1 MARFTWPTFFRS
13 IAGQLFLLISI
24 GMIVP
29 VAIGG
34 YLSYHQSSNLVKDQV
49 GNVASLTITQVSNKL
64 NLMLKDLEDTSLFV
78 LGNPVIQKAMTID
91 PGSAPPYDYMQVN
104 SDAIDLLYLIHM
116 NSTEIMDIFILDH
129 QRKNNILGSSVV
141 LNGLWDTPWY
151 DRIVEA
157 DGLPVWFGIQRES
170 FLRRADIGI
179 PVFGMGRAIK
189 SQATGDVIG
198 VLFIEVRA
206 THLTQQL
213 NNVTFGETGY
223 TFIVDQQNRY
233 VYEPR
238 GAYGQPSAFSLSSND
253 YYIQHNGQETLLLP
267 ERLMNG
273 WYVTG
278 VVPIEE
284 LNEGSNQIRGLTLMI
299 LVCSALF
306 ALSMGALVTFR
317 VGRPLIQLSRLMQRG
332 ASGDLRVRSGFT
344 SRDEIGKLGRSFDRM
359 LEQIALL
366 MKEMKTEQAE
376 KKKAEIRAMR
386 YQINPHFL
394 YNTLNTVRHLARF
407 NRMEDVNRS
416 IANLIPLLEASI
428 ERNGTF
434 VPLGEELDLLE
445 KYMVIQQYRYFDRRL
460 ELRIRCPAHLQSM
473 MIPRMLLQ
481 PIVENAVFHGIAPKD
496 GPGAIELDVAE
507 DGAYVVIRIADD
519 GVGIEPE
526 RLGGLLLEQSTSAKG
541 MTKIG
546 LFHAHQAIRLFYG
559 SDCGLDIRSVPG
571 EGATVTIRLHK
582 SVPKEER
589 YVV

>member
-1 MARFTWPTFFRS
+1 LARFVWPTFFRS

-34 YLSYHQSSNLVKDQV
+34 YLSYQQSSNLVRNQV

-78 LGNPVIQKAMTID
+78 LGNPVIQRAMTID
-91 PGSAPPYDYMQVN
+91 PESADPYEYMQVN
-104 SDAIDLLYLIHM
+104 SDAIDLMYLIHM
-116 NSTEIMDIFILDH
+116 NSVEIMDIFILDH

-141 LNGLWDTPWY
+141 LNGLWDTEWY
-151 DRIVEA
+151 RQIVEA
-157 DGLPVWFGIQRES
+157 DGLPVWFGIQHES

-179 PVFGMGRAIK
+179 PVFGMGRAVK
-189 SQATGDVIG
+189 SQSTGDVIG

-213 NNVTFGETGY
+213 NNVTFGKTGY
-223 TFIVDQQNRY
+223 TFIVDQSNRY

-238 GAYGQPSAFSLSSND
+238 GAYGAPSAFSLSSND
-253 YYIQHNGQETLLLP
+253 HYVQHNGQETLLLP

-284 LNEGSNQIRGLTLMI
+284 LNEGSKQIRGLTLMI
-299 LVCSALF
+299 LACSALF

-332 ASGDLRVRSGFT
+332 ASGDLRVRSHFE

-359 LEQIALL
+359 IEQIALL
-366 MKEMKTEQAE
+366 MKEMKSEQAE

-394 YNTLNTVRHLARF
+394 YNTLNTIRHLARF

-460 ELRIRCPAHLQSM
+460 ELRIRCPEHLQAT

-496 GPGAIELDVAE
+496 GSGAIELDVRE
-507 DGAYVVIRIADD
+507 DDAHLVIRIADD
-519 GVGIEPE
+519 GVGIAPE
-526 RLGGLLLEQSTSAKG
+526 RIDGLLREQATSARG

-546 LFHAHQAIRLFYG
+546 LFHAHQTVRLFYG
-559 SDCGLDIRSVPG
+559 PDCGLDIRSVQD
-571 EGATVTIRLHK
+571 EGTTVTIRLHK
-582 SVPKEER
+582 SVPKEDR